1 MIGINSELQNY
12 IDLGFKPMLQKLFDG
27 SGVPKKYQFKELEKD
42 WSIEFSPHQKL
53 TGSGKKRSQMV
64 QIFIKSYID
73 AIDPVLNNTGLRVH
87 TKNSVEI
94 VTDILLD
101 GSKSSGKTF
110 LCSIIAQAA
119 LMKGYK
125 VKFINWIEYSDIFQT
140 FDSRETNEKYFD
152 ECINADL
159 LIIDSIFDYQNSN
172 NKFFNMQIDR
182 LISTRQ
188 NQGKVTICAID
199 SSSGVPVYGAIWNRF
214 TRETFT
220 LKLPEAAIKK

>member
-1 MIGINSELQNY
+1 MNTELQKY
-12 IDLGFKPMLQKLFDG
+12 MDLGFKPMLQKLYDS

-42 WSIEFSPHQKL
+42 WSIEFTPYQKL
-53 TGSGKKRSQMV
+53 TGVGKKRSQLV
-64 QIFIKSYID
+64 QIFIQSYID
-73 AIDPVLNNTGLRVH
+73 AIDPILNNTGLRVH
-87 TKNSVEI
+87 KKNSIEI
-94 VTDILLD
+94 VSDLLLD

-110 LCSIIAQAA
+110 LCSIIAQTAI
-119 LMKGYK
+119 MKGYK
-125 VKFINWIEYSDIFQT
+125 VKFINWIEYSDNFQT
-140 FDSRETNEKYFD
+140 FESREANEKYFED
-152 ECINADL
+152 CINVDL

-199 SSSGVPVYGAIWNRF
+199 STSGVPVYGAIWNRF

-220 LKLPEAAIKK
+220 LRLPEASIKK